1 MNSGTK
7 FWLGFFTFL
16 PIVLLILFF
25 GFFFTVFLENAM
37 ELENNHSGD
46 LSVEFFPYLF
56 WLILLVII
64 MAIVSLGIKIYYIVH
79 TNNNTENDTNK
90 KVLWTLILIFAGTV
104 ASIIYY
110 FIEITPLKPLKKN

>member
-1 MNSGTK
+1 MSSGTK

-16 PIVLLILFF
+16 PIILLILFF
-25 GFFFTVFLENAM
+25 GFFFTVFLENVI

-46 LSVEFFPYLF
+46 FPVEFLPYLF
-56 WLILLVII
+56 WFILLIII

-79 TNNNTENDTNK
+79 TNNNPENDTSK
-90 KVLWTLILIFAGTV
+90 KVLWTLILIFAGSV

-110 FIEITPLKPLKKN
+110 FIEITPLKPLKDK

>member
-46 LSVEFFPYLF
+46 FPVEFFPYLF

>member
-1 MNSGTK
+1 MSSGTK

-16 PIVLLILFF
+16 PIILLILFF
-25 GFFFTVFLENAM
+25 GFFFTVFLENII

-46 LSVEFFPYLF
+46 FPAEFFPYIF
-56 WLILLVII
+56 WLILMIII

-79 TNNNTENDTNK
+79 TNNNVENDTNK
-90 KVLWTLILIFAGTV
+90 KVLWTLILIFAGSV

-110 FIEITPLKPLKKN
+110 FIEITPLKTLKKN

>member
-25 GFFFTVFLENAM
+25 GFFFTVFLENAI
-37 ELENNHSGD
+37 ELESNHSGD
-46 LSVEFFPYLF
+46 FPVEFLPYLF